1 MTLTMLFLKLSKMTY
16 FKSYLRLILLLVIC
30 SSYHYETFSQTNSIQ
45 TGVTNKLTINLKNEI
60 GVRTTANIKGD
71 AIVNNKAE
79 LELKEDSKIT
89 ESFSSEDDPGI
100 SGEFVVTPT
109 GSSFNLTGLVAKNE
123 YIIEKAEFSSEIT
136 NKDPITGELIGNG
149 GPISGDASSS
159 FFTNMV
165 LDVEQTN
172 SSFTSSFSSNF

>member
-1 MTLTMLFLKLSKMTY
+1 MILTMLFLKLSKMPY
-16 FKSYLRLILLLVIC
+16 IKSCLRLILLLLIF
-30 SSYHYETFSQTNSIQ
+30 SSYDNKIFSQTNSIQ
-45 TGVTNKLTINLKNEI
+45 TGVTNKLTINLRNEI
-60 GVRTTANIKGD
+60 GVRTTANVKGD

-79 LELKEDSKIT
+79 LALKEDSKIT
-89 ESFSSEDDPGI
+89 KSFSSEDDPGI
-100 SGEFVVTPT
+100 SGDFVVTPT

-149 GPISGDASSS
+149 ETISGDASSS

-172 SSFTSSFSSNF
+172 SSFTSSFSNNF